1 MDKDTTTGQEAQ
13 GVCWESL
20 EGLVRERIQG
30 WRQDLLEAE
39 VTEFL
44 GRAKHVRR
52 EAGEAHGGYRNGYG
66 KARQVTLSCGPV
78 TVQRPRV
85 RGIEERL
92 ESRILPPFVKRSATV
107 AELLPQL
114 YLHGLALGDFDL
126 ALRGLLGEAAPLS
139 PATIGRLKAG
149 WQGEYAAWQ
158 QRRLE
163 ELEVVYMGA
172 DGIYIKAGLEK
183 DKSCLLVLVGALSD
197 GRKVVLGLE
206 SGHRESKESWAR
218 RLRSL
223 RDRGLACPK
232 LVVGDGALGLWGA
245 LRAVYPSA
253 TAQRCWNHRMMN
265 ALDRIKQKDQET
277 ARRLLRQIV
286 YADSRARAETAK
298 GTFQSW
304 GRSQGYGQAAAMLDE
319 DWERMV
325 AFYAFPKAHWQHLRT
340 TNPVESPFAAL
351 RLRTEA
357 AKRFKKVENDTAVVW
372 KLLRVAEQRFRR
384 LNAPG
389 LLQAV
394 WQGGTF
400 VDGVRREPAQEAPL
414 EGAKTAA

>member
-1 MDKDTTTGQEAQ
+1 MKQDTTKGAEAQ

-20 EGLVRERIQG
+20 EGVVRERIQG
-30 WRQDLLEAE
+30 WLQELLEAE

-44 GRAKHVRR
+44 GRVKYERR
-52 EAGEAHGGYRNGYG
+52 ETGEAHGGYRNGYG

-126 ALRGLLGEAAPLS
+126 ALRGLLGEEAPLS

-158 QRRLE
+158 QRRLDG
-163 ELEVVYMGA
+163 LEVVYVWA
-172 DGIYIKAGLEK
+172 DGVYIKAGLAK

-206 SGHRESKESWAR
+206 SGHRESQESWSR
-218 RLRSL
+218 LLRSL
-223 RDRGLACPK
+223 RERGLACPK
-232 LVVGDGALGLWGA
+232 AVVGDGALGLWGA
-245 LRAVYPSA
+245 LREVFPQA
-253 TAQRCWNHRMMN
+253 TEQRCWNHRMMN
-265 ALDRIKQKDQET
+265 VLDRIKQKDQET
-277 ARRLLRQIV
+277 AKSLLRQIV
-286 YADSRARAETAK
+286 YADSRPGAESAK

-304 GRSQGYGQAAAMLDE
+304 GRSQGYGQAAAMLEE
-319 DWERMV
+319 DWERML

-357 AKRFKKVENDTAVVW
+357 AKRFKKVENATAVVW
-372 KLLRVAEQRFRR
+372 KLLLVAEQRFRR
-384 LNAPG
+384 LNAPE

-394 WQGGTF
+394 WQGVGF
-400 VDGVRREPAQEAPL
+400 VDGVKPQMKDATAQE
-414 EGAKTAA
+414 GVQTAA